1 MINEKS
7 MKSYRELYENLEIP
21 EIYPNKFPLDFT
33 PDIQAWT
40 FHDDKEMATFD
51 IVLTQE
57 EIDELTNMHLI
68 SKIQHLY
75 ENVYRIKRLRILD
88 IELAPEKSIDAMN
101 NLKDRF
107 DNGEFRKEDGTLDRI
122 ALNLEFARLYKD
134 TCTQRC
140 PHCFNQEDDFYAS
153 KIIEGHE
160 LLHWNDVKKIIL
172 IGKRLGLEA
181 VRFLGIGEIFKISN
195 LFDILDDLKHVN
207 IKIGIFT
214 KGTALG
220 DNVTAKKCGYEGVET
235 AEDLVKKLS
244 KYNNVTILLGA
255 NSFVPEVQ
263 DKMVGCGKDGG
274 VTNYTRKRD
283 NALKL
288 LVKYRFNDPLIGKR
302 LGLIA
307 APVTPQTSD
316 ETIVMYEWAMR
327 RNIPIVTIPTMVSGK
342 GSSELEWLL
351 GQFDSDSQLIE
362 RYDKGRKMTKEE
374 RYTEWVIDFYT
385 DINLCAIRLGLTDLA
400 TLKKEGIAGYAGITN
415 CQQKYN
421 GMYLR
426 LPGAVQ
432 ECPGRCV
439 GAEVADDVRNLQL
452 ITIWVGSRN
461 YDRPNTCRSLCSVK
475 MKDITGRGAKVCDC
489 CKIYDNVGSI
499 PPETGAY
506 TLERLEKILSNE
518 NK

>member
-1 MINEKS
+1 MINEKLLEGYW
-7 MKSYRELYENLEIP
+7 KLYNNLGIP
-21 EIYPNKFPLDFT
+21 EIYPNEFPANFT

-51 IVLTQE
+51 VVLTQE
-57 EIDELTNMHLI
+57 EIDELSKMNLI
-68 SKIQHLY
+68 GKIQHLY

-101 NLKDRF
+101 GLKDRYEG
-107 DNGEFRKEDGTLDRI
+107 GEFRKKDGTLDKV
-122 ALNLEFARLYKD
+122 ALNVEFARLYKD

-153 KIIEGHE
+153 KIIGGHK

-172 IGKRLGLEA
+172 IGKRFGLEA

-195 LFDILDDLKHVN
+195 LFEILDDLKHID

-220 DNVTAKKCGYEGVET
+220 DDSIAKQCGYDGVTT

-244 KYNNVTILLGA
+244 KYNNITILLGA

-274 VTNYTRKRD
+274 VTNYTEKRD

-288 LVKYRFNDPLIGKR
+288 LVKHNFNNPSIGKR

-307 APVTPQTSD
+307 APVTPNTSD
-316 ETIVMYEWAMR
+316 ETVVMYEWAMR

-342 GSSELEWLL
+342 GSNELEWLL
-351 GQFDSDSQLIE
+351 GQFANDPQLIE
-362 RYDKGRKMTKEE
+362 KYDRDQKMTKEE

-385 DINLCAIRLGLTDLA
+385 DINLCAIRMGLSDLQ
-400 TLKKEGIAGYAGITN
+400 TLEKNGIAGYAGITN
-415 CQQKYN
+415 CQQKHN

-432 ECPGRCV
+432 ECPGRCI
-439 GAEVADDVRNLQL
+439 GAEVADDVRDQQF
-452 ITIWVGSRN
+452 ITTWIGSRN
-461 YDRPNTCRSLCSVK
+461 YDRSNTCRSLCSVK
-475 MKDITGRGAKVCDC
+475 MKDITGRGIKVCDC
-489 CKIYDNVGSI
+489 CTIYDNVGSL
-499 PPETGAY
+499 PPETDLY
-506 TLERLEKILSNE
+506 TLKRLKKILTDKSL
-518 NK
+518 